1 MAALRAVGRQCGVR
15 FEAPPREDQALSLK
29 FFVEAVCRASRIRSR
44 VVALRGEWWTADCGP
59 LFAVR
64 QRPEGSEEP
73 LRPVAL
79 LQDAPGRYVVLEPGT
94 GARQPVT
101 PEVAATINPFA
112 WTFYKPFPERPLGF
126 FDVLGFVGAETRRDA
141 LMLAGLAGAGAVLGL
156 IAPWATGKLF
166 DTVIPNAER
175 GNLFTYGAAL
185 VAAALSTAVFG
196 LTQGVCMMRVNSK
209 WDGGVQAALW
219 DRLLRLPAPFFRD
232 FTVGDLAARAG
243 AVNAIRR
250 TLGSATLTTVL
261 NSLHGVLNLFL
272 LFHYSSSLALA
283 ATGIVAALMVVYAVL
298 LFLALRLRERLAEL
312 DGKISGLV
320 FQLLGGVSKLRV
332 TASERRGFAVWSR
345 LYAESTHLTFKAN
358 SYDNVIAVFNSMI
371 PVLSSAAVY
380 WLVHGQLHPAGG
392 APPAAMSV
400 GDFVAFTAAFTL
412 FLSAGMSLS
421 TTAFSVLN
429 VIPTWR
435 RARPILEA
443 RPEVESAR
451 PSSKP
456 LSGGI
461 QAHHLTFRYKPD
473 GPKILDDVSFTVEP
487 GEFVALVG
495 PSGSGKSTVL
505 RLLLGFETPEIGSIY
520 YDGQDLSKFDAGSI
534 RRQIGVVLQNGRLLA
549 GDIFT
554 NIVGNLPLTI
564 DDAWAAAEAAGVADD
579 IRAMPMGMFTVISE
593 GASTLS
599 GGQRQRIIIA
609 RALVRNPKKIFFDE
623 ATSALDNRTQEIVT
637 QSLAKMRVSRVVIA
651 HRLSTVRDA
660 DKIIVMAKGRIIQQ
674 GTFDQLMK
682 EGGLFR
688 ELASRQV
695 A

>member
-1 MAALRAVGRQCGVR
+1 
-15 FEAPPREDQALSLK
+15 
-29 FFVEAVCRASRIRSR
+29 
-44 VVALRGEWWTADCGP
+44 
-59 LFAVR
+59 
-64 QRPEGSEEP
+64 
-73 LRPVAL
+73 
-79 LQDAPGRYVVLEPGT
+79 
-94 GARQPVT
+94 
-101 PEVAATINPFA
+101 
-112 WTFYKPFPERPLGF
+112 
-126 FDVLGFVGAETRRDA
+126 
-141 LMLAGLAGAGAVLGL
+141 ML
-156 IAPWATGKLF
+156 W
-166 DTVIPNAER
+166 
-175 GNLFTYGAAL
+175 
-185 VAAALSTAVFG
+185 S
-196 LTQGVCMMRVNSK
+196 
-209 WDGGVQAALW
+209 
-219 DRLLRLPAPFFRD
+219 
-232 FTVGDLAARAG
+232 
-243 AVNAIRR
+243 
-250 TLGSATLTTVL
+250 
-261 NSLHGVLNLFL
+261 
-272 LFHYSSSLALA
+272 
-283 ATGIVAALMVVYAVL
+283 
-298 LFLALRLRERLAEL
+298 ALRLRERLAEL
-312 DGKISGLV
+312 DGRISGLV
-320 FQLLGGVSKLRV
+320 FQLLGAVSKLRV

-345 LYAESTHLTFKAN
+345 LYAESTRLTFTAN
-358 SYDNVIAVFNSMI
+358 ACDNLIATVNSMV
-371 PVLSSAAVY
+371 PVLSSAAVF
-380 WLVHGQLHPAGG
+380 WLVHRSLHPGAGQ
-392 APPAAMSV
+392 APAAMSV
-400 GDFVAFTAAFTL
+400 GGFVAFTAAFTL
-412 FLSAGMSLS
+412 FLNAGMALS

-429 VIPTWR
+429 VVPTWR

-443 RPEVESAR
+443 RPEVDSAR

-456 LSGGI
+456 LAGSI

-609 RALVRNPKKIFFDE
+609 RALVRNPKKIYFDE

-637 QSLAKMRVSRVVIA
+637 QSLAKMKVSRVVIA
-651 HRLSTVRDA
+651 HRLSTVREA
-660 DKIIVMAKGRIIQQ
+660 DKIIVMAKGRIVQQ